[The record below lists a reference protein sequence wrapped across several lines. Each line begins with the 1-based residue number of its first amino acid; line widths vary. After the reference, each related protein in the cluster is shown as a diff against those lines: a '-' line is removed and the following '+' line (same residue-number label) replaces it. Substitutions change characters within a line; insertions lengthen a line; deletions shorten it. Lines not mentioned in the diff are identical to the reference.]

1 MDLDFFVCS
10 LENRIENWLL
20 EMWAWRMDW
29 WHDEES
35 LPSRT
40 GPSAPSSSRAVI
52 AWIMSNRPNV
62 FCRSSEE
69 PSPRCCPATERRA
82 IITIII
88 IIRSIT
94 TTSYSRRAIHQTA
107 PPTSGNIYLE
117 TMANLLFSFFFGI
130 HHISLFLIKHCR
142 HFLRKSIRAAKSL
155 QVI

>member
-40 GPSAPSSSRAVI
+40 GPSAPSSSRALI

-69 PSPRCCPATERRA
+69 PSLRCCPATERRA
-82 IITIII
+82 IITII

-94 TTSYSRRAIHQTA
+94 TTSYSRRAIHQTV

-117 TMANLLFSFFFGI
+117 TMANLLFSFLEFTTFLFF
-130 HHISLFLIKHCR
+130 K
-142 HFLRKSIRAAKSL
+142 
-155 QVI
+155 